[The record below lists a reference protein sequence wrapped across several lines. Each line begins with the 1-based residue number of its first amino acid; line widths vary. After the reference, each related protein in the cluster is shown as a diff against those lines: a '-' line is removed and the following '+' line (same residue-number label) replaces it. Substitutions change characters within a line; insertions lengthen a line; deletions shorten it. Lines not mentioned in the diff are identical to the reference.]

1 MPDAPGALALIVA
14 AGRGARAG
22 PGGPKQYRSL
32 AGAPMLRHTLIALAA
47 HPRVGGLR
55 VVIHAEDRAAYET
68 AVAGL
73 DLALAPP
80 VIGGAERQ
88 DSVRAGLE
96 ALAAD
101 GASPDAPVLIHDAA
115 RPFVSRA
122 VIDAALDALT
132 GHDGACPALAL
143 ADTLRRGD
151 ADARAG
157 ALVPLDLAGAL
168 VPLDLADAL
177 GPLTLAGALVPLT
190 LAGALVPLT
199 LAGALVPRDG
209 LWRAQ
214 TPQCFRL
221 GAILAAHRAGAGLAL
236 TDDVAVAQAAGLR
249 VALTAG
255 DPSND
260 KITTAQDLARAEIM
274 LRAGGPM
281 DIRFGTGFDVHAF
294 APASEGEGAGAGAGA
309 GEGHVTLCGV
319 DIPHPRPLM
328 GHSDADVGMHALTDA
343 IFGAIAEGDIGRW
356 FPPTDPQ
363 WKGADSRI
371 FLEKAA
377 ERVAARGGRI
387 ANVDVTLICERPKI
401 GPHSEAM
408 RAALAAILNIEVSR
422 VSVKA
427 TTTERL
433 GFAGRE
439 EGIAAQAAAAVI
451 L

>member
-47 HPRVGGLR
+47 HPRVAGLR

-157 ALVPLDLAGAL
+157 ALVPLDLADAL
-168 VPLDLADAL
+168 VPLD
-177 GPLTLAGALVPLT
+177 
-190 LAGALVPLT
+190 

-274 LRAGGPM
+274 LRAGGHM

-294 APASEGEGAGAGAGA
+294 APASEGEGAGAGA

-433 GFAGRE
+433 GFAGRQ

>member
-1 MPDAPGALALIVA
+1 
-14 AGRGARAG
+14 
-22 PGGPKQYRSL
+22 
-32 AGAPMLRHTLIALAA
+32 
-47 HPRVGGLR
+47 
-55 VVIHAEDRAAYET
+55 
-68 AVAGL
+68 
-73 DLALAPP
+73 

-157 ALVPLDLAGAL
+157 TLAPLDLAGAL
-168 VPLDLADAL
+168 VPLTLAD
-177 GPLTLAGALVPLT
+177 ALVPLT

-294 APASEGEGAGAGAGA
+294 APASEGEGAGAGA